1 MQSIE
6 NNENDIYSN
15 ETENATYNVEKG
27 LINGINYLGDNRI
40 HNDFRSFYNFG
51 NINMKITTDSE
62 DGTKPKNKKNPPEK
76 IRDKEKSEKNKETF
90 TNENVN

>member
-6 NNENDIYSN
+6 NNENDINTN
-15 ETENATYNVEKG
+15 ETENATYNVENG
-27 LINGINYLGDNRI
+27 LNNGINYFGDRI

-62 DGTKPKNKKNPPEK
+62 DGTKPKIKKNPPEY
-76 IRDKEKSEKNKETF
+76 IRDEEKQTL
-90 TNENVN
+90 